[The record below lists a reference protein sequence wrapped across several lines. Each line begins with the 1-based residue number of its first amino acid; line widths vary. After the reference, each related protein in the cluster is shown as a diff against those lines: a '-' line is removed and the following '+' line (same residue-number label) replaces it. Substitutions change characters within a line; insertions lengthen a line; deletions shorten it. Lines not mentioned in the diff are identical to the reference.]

1 MKDILD
7 VIQAENRELTEE
19 ELDALYIY
27 LNMYFEEMPLEQQ
40 NFWLEVL
47 KTVDKNFYEDQ
58 DSGTD

>member
-27 LNMYFEEMPLEQQ
+27 LSMYFEEMTLEQQ

-47 KTVDKNFYEDQ
+47 KVFDKNFYEDQ
-58 DSGTD
+58 DSGTE